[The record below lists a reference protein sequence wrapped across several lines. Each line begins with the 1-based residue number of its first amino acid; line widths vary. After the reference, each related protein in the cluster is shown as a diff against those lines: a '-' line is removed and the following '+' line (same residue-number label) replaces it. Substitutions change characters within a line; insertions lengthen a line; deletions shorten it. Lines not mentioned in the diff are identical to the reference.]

1 MSSNLQHGSA
11 FATPELTT
19 ELSLFDKAA
28 TGWKEYW
35 ASFVRPYVRGRV
47 LEVGA
52 GNGGSIPYLV
62 DGVDEWL
69 CLEPDPQLAAQLRAE
84 IASGALPPTCRLE
97 VKTLRDLPP
106 GQLFDAILYIDVMEH
121 LADHDQE
128 AALAAQHLAPGGALI
143 ILSPAHQF
151 LFSPFDQAVGHH
163 RRYSRKNLAAIV
175 PSSLEQIKLIY
186 LDSLGMLLS
195 LGNRFVLRS
204 AQPSEASLRFWNDW
218 IIPLSRRVDGLMGFA
233 VGKTVL
239 GIWRKPAA
247 P

>member
-1 MSSNLQHGSA
+1 MSSNVQQDSA
-11 FATPELTT
+11 FATNELAT
-19 ELSLFDKAA
+19 ELALFDRAA

-35 ASFVRPYVRGRV
+35 GSFVRPYVHGRV

-62 DGVDEWL
+62 EGASEWL
-69 CLEPDPQLAAQLRAE
+69 CLKPDPRLAARLSTE
-84 IASGALPPTCRLE
+84 IASGALPSRCRLE
-97 VKTLRDLPP
+97 VKTLRDLPHD
-106 GQLFDAILYIDVMEH
+106 QLFDAILYIDVMEH

-128 AALAAQHLAPGGALI
+128 AALATEHLTPGGMLI

-163 RRYSRKNLAAIV
+163 RRYSRKSLATIV
-175 PSSLEQIKLIY
+175 PSPLEQVKLIY

-204 AQPSEASLRFWNDW
+204 ARPNEGLCGSGTTG
-218 IIPLSRRVDGLMGFA
+218 LSRSPAGLTA
-233 VGKTVL
+233 
-239 GIWRKPAA
+239 
-247 P
+247 

>member
-19 ELSLFDKAA
+19 ELSLFDKTA
-28 TGWKEYW
+28 TGWKDYW
-35 ASFVRPYVRGRV
+35 ASFVRPYVHGRV

-52 GNGGSIPYLV
+52 GNGGSIPFLLGDV
-62 DGVDEWL
+62 TDWL
-69 CLEPDPQLAAQLRAE
+69 CLEPDPQLAAQLSAKF
-84 IASGALPPTCRLE
+84 ASGALLPTCRLE
-97 VKTLRDLPP
+97 VKTVRELPRD
-106 GQLFDAILYIDVMEH
+106 QLFDAILYIDVMEH
-121 LADHDQE
+121 LPDHDRE
-128 AALAAQHLAPGGALI
+128 AALAAEHLAPGGALI

-163 RRYSRKNLAAIV
+163 RRYSRKSLAAIA
-175 PSSLEQIKLIY
+175 PASLEQEKLIY

-204 AQPSEASLRFWNDW
+204 AQPNEASLRFWNDW
-218 IIPLSRRVDGLMGFA
+218 IIPLSRRVDRLIGFA